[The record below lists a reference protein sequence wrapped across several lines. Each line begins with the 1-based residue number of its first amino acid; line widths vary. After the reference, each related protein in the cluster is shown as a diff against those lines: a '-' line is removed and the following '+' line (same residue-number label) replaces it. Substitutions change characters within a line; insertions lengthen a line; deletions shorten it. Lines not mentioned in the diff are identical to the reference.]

1 MLDFYLRII
10 VNLDEVFSELVIVG
24 FFIIIWRD
32 EVIIWNLWLYGGM
45 VLVNIDEFLVW
56 KLFMIFFNLMFINV
70 GLFGFK

>member
-32 EVIIWNLWLYGGM
+32 EVIIWNLWLYSGM